1 VGTRPERLSLGASV
15 AIAVATLVA
24 GAVAVKVV
32 PGAVTARVNW
42 LLDNESLSA
51 DPAWDVPVDGA
62 AFRKAGALVSR
73 GDTYYL
79 LYPNTKPEYT
89 NVGSAALLFLTPAK
103 RINDPAQAT
112 WILSYQAGIPL
123 PPSVRPGAR
132 YRLASDIFLV
142 RTQPR

>member
-15 AIAVATLVA
+15 AIVVATLVA
-24 GAVAVKVV
+24 GALAVKVV
-32 PGAVTARVNW
+32 PGAVTHRIN
-42 LLDNESLSA
+42 LLLHDQYLSA
-51 DPAWDVPVDGA
+51 DPAWNAPVDGA
-62 AFRKAGALVSR
+62 AFRKARGFVSR

-79 LYPNTKPEYT
+79 LYPNTKPEYMD
-89 NVGSAALLFLTPAK
+89 VPAAGLLFLMPAK
-103 RINDPAQAT
+103 PVNDPMQAT

-132 YRLASDIFLV
+132 YRLGSDIFLV